1 MLGGKKNLMFCVFYM
16 PMTYSAVVLQ
26 RCFQTLQLSWQCVM
40 VLGHQHNAIKTEN
53 KSNTILQLSLQ
64 MTRIENNSTEY
75 LLLVLEVSGPLS
87 RLDAGHRNR
96 KRNF

>member
-1 MLGGKKNLMFCVFYM
+1 MVCVFYM
-16 PMTYSAVVLQ
+16 AMTYSAVVLQ
-26 RCFQTLQLSWQCVM
+26 RCFQTLQLCWQCVM
-40 VLGHQHNAIKTEN
+40 VLGHHHNAIKTEK

-64 MTRIENNSTEY
+64 MTKMENNFPEY

-96 KRNF
+96 K